1 MWKMSCRLNF
11 WRFLN
16 GRNTF
21 LKSLLRK
28 LASLEQA
35 RLQLSNWGKWKEK
48 FLWEEKL
55 KVFFEVGRYIIP
67 DCEVEDQIHFI
78 ASNYQS
84 EENWLHDV
92 CIFFFS
98 FFEIFNQKPE
108 FAECVYALR
117 WLIIVNSYHHTSF
130 RTFTI
135 FPKISFRCSLES
147 VKGLKKI
154 ESPFKSEN
162 TVSSIKKKVKKQTN
176 RLTTDDISDLPTP
189 PLTLT
194 PHPILELWPDFF
206 GLTSAILCAL
216 LGYKLYGTWY
226 FDQYYHRLCGMHWAR
241 VGPYHR
247 WICKRLE
254 TDFGSGNVR
263 FKTNFGSANV
273 LKRTSDLQT
282 F

>member
-1 MWKMSCRLNF
+1 M
-11 WRFLN
+11 
-16 GRNTF
+16 
-21 LKSLLRK
+21 
-28 LASLEQA
+28 EQA

-162 TVSSIKKKVKKQTN
+162 TVSSIKKKVKKTN
-176 RLTTDDISDLPTP
+176 KQIDHRWHQRPANPTP
-189 PLTLT
+189 YLDPPSHTRAMT
-194 PHPILELWPDFF
+194 W
-206 GLTSAILCAL
+206 L
-216 LGYKLYGTWY
+216 L
-226 FDQYYHRLCGMHWAR
+226 RLDLSYIMCI
-241 VGPYHR
+241 V
-247 WICKRLE
+247 RL
-254 TDFGSGNVR
+254 
-263 FKTNFGSANV
+263 
-273 LKRTSDLQT
+273 
-282 F
+282 

>member
-35 RLQLSNWGKWKEK
+35 RLQLSSWGKWKEK

-55 KVFFEVGRYIIP
+55 KVFFRSRS
-67 DCEVEDQIHFI
+67 IHNSRLWSWR
-78 ASNYQS
+78 SNPFYS
-84 EENWLHDV
+84 KYLPIRRELTPRRLY
-92 CIFFFS
+92 FFS

-117 WLIIVNSYHHTSF
+117 WLIIVNSYHRTSF

-162 TVSSIKKKVKKQTN
+162 TVSSIKKESEKTNKQIDHRWHQRPAN
-176 RLTTDDISDLPTP
+176 PTP
-189 PLTLT
+189 YLDT
-194 PHPILELWPDFF
+194 PSHTRAMTW
-206 GLTSAILCAL
+206 L
-216 LGYKLYGTWY
+216 L
-226 FDQYYHRLCGMHWAR
+226 RLDLSYIMCI
-241 VGPYHR
+241 V
-247 WICKRLE
+247 RL
-254 TDFGSGNVR
+254 
-263 FKTNFGSANV
+263 
-273 LKRTSDLQT
+273 
-282 F
+282 

>member
-1 MWKMSCRLNF
+1 MTFFKWKKYVFKIIIKKTRVFGTSKI
-11 WRFLN
+11 
-16 GRNTF
+16 TAIE
-21 LKSLLRK
+21 LRK
-28 LASLEQA
+28 MEGKVSLRRKVEGFFRSRSIHNS
-35 RLQLSNWGKWKEK
+35 RLWSWRSNPFYSKYLPIRRELTPRRLY
-48 FLWEEKL
+48 F
-55 KVFFEVGRYIIP
+55 
-67 DCEVEDQIHFI
+67 
-78 ASNYQS
+78 
-84 EENWLHDV
+84 
-92 CIFFFS
+92 FFFS

-154 ESPFKSEN
+154 ESPFKSEIQL
-162 TVSSIKKKVKKQTN
+162 VQSKKKVKKQTN